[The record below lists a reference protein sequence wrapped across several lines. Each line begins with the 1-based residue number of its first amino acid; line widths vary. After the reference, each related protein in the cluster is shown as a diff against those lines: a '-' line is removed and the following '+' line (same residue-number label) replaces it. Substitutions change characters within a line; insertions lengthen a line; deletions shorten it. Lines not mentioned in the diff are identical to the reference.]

1 LGHRIDKNP
10 GSEIIGV
17 VKDSKSA
24 RVAEGTVPMVYYA
37 LAQRGMTGQITVEV
51 RAAGSPTA
59 LLPEMQRA
67 MRELDPNMPL
77 QKPMT
82 QGAQFE
88 ESYLTPRLFSR
99 LAVSFGLLAAF
110 LVATGLYG
118 TLAYR
123 VQRRRGEI
131 GIRMAMGANR
141 AAVLRMVLREC
152 LWMALGGFALGLPLC
167 LAISRMLRAQLYQLD
182 ALDPVSILSATAIT
196 LFIVLVAALLPAR
209 RAASVNP
216 TEALRAE

>member
-1 LGHRIDKNP
+1 
-10 GSEIIGV
+10 
-17 VKDSKSA
+17 
-24 RVAEGTVPMVYYA
+24 
-37 LAQRGMTGQITVEV
+37 MTGELTVEV

-67 MRELDPNMPL
+67 ARELDPNMPL

-82 QGAQFE
+82 QAAQFE

-99 LAVSFGLLAAF
+99 LTVGFGLLAAF

-131 GIRMAMGANR
+131 GVRIAVGATR
-141 AAVLRMVLREC
+141 AKVLGMVLRES
-152 LWMALGGFALGLPLC
+152 LWIALAGFAVGLPLC
-167 LAISRMLRAQLYQLD
+167 FVVSRLCARKSMASTLLTPL
-182 ALDPVSILSATAIT
+182 VSSRQCRS
-196 LFIVLVAALLPAR
+196 LF
-209 RAASVNP
+209 SSF
-216 TEALRAE
+216 